1 MHAPA
6 NIHTHM
12 NIYTYNTQVHPSTL
26 MEEKYPHHENVPH
39 IHSAMG
45 NLKAQMIKIK
55 GCEEANFRLCKDM
68 R

>member
-1 MHAPA
+1 
-6 NIHTHM
+6 
-12 NIYTYNTQVHPSTL
+12 